1 MIRVVNSSDYEDVIK
16 IWSSAFGDTRE
27 YILNFLKKFSEFVYI
42 LDNDAI
48 MTLLPVT
55 LNDKNGHYIYAVAV
69 DENKRCKGLGKK
81 LIEFAKEIKE
91 DFLVLVPADEGLFEY
106 YKKLGFSYNSE
117 IGKFDTVDNSEEIS
131 ASEYFELRDKFFG
144 GKDYVKWSTEQLF
157 NIADLYNAKFYRNK
171 ESTEIS
177 MLTNNRI
184 IECLGKKSIEE
195 KPFSMI
201 FPKDYKNSYFN
212 IAID

>member
-1 MIRVVNSSDYEDVIK
+1 MIRVVNSSDYEDVIR

-27 YILNFLKKFSEFVYI
+27 YILKFLKKFSEFVYI

-55 LNDKNGHYIYAVAV
+55 LNEKNGHYIYAVAV
-69 DENKRCKGLGKK
+69 DENKRNKGLGRK

-106 YKKLGFSYNSE
+106 YKKLGFTENSKL
-117 IGKFDTVDNSEEIS
+117 GKYETKSFEERIC
-131 ASEYFELRDKFFG
+131 AKEYFELRDKFFD
-144 GKDYVKWSTEQLF
+144 GKDYIKWSVEQLF
-157 NIADLYNAKFYRNK
+157 NIADLYKAEFYK
-171 ESTEIS
+171 SKDEIAMIS
-177 MLTNNRI
+177 KNRVL
-184 IECLGKKSIEE
+184 EYLGKDEPILE

-201 FPKDYKNSYFN
+201 FPNDYKNSYFN